1 MKHKGTDIK
10 NHNPIIA
17 NNVVAGTAPEDFA
30 ETRKKFRT
38 TKIVKISDGN
48 KKAVKN
54 TLNLKRY

>member
-38 TKIVKISDGN
+38 TKIVKIS
-48 KKAVKN
+48 
-54 TLNLKRY
+54 L